1 MESNAKQ
8 IRDRYKELLDD
19 GVPHSRKELFAY
31 AKEDVEENA
40 YTIGMLTGAL
50 KSLVDSSDIYQS
62 MGRGIYQKVELSE
75 KSSNKISARYLNIF
89 KRTLEETSK
98 ESVNPMVL
106 LEIDEDEKKKM
117 KEIQECIRKIKRTVE
132 HLRNK
137 ERTKV
142 EKCFVIMPFEKNLD
156 EVYHRLIKPTVEKK
170 GYEVKRSDEIYGNQP
185 IIEDITTEIRT
196 ANVLI
201 ADVTGK
207 NPKH

>member
-50 KSLVDSSDIYQS
+50 KSLVDSSNIYQS

-132 HLRNK
+132 HL
-137 ERTKV
+137 E
-142 EKCFVIMPFEKNLD
+142 E
-156 EVYHRLIKPTVEKK
+156 
-170 GYEVKRSDEIYGNQP
+170 
-185 IIEDITTEIRT
+185 
-196 ANVLI
+196 
-201 ADVTGK
+201 
-207 NPKH
+207 

>member
-1 MESNAKQ
+1 MIKRKLLDGLNELNELKKIGRDNMESNAKQ

-132 HLRNK
+132 HL
-137 ERTKV
+137 E
-142 EKCFVIMPFEKNLD
+142 E
-156 EVYHRLIKPTVEKK
+156 
-170 GYEVKRSDEIYGNQP
+170 
-185 IIEDITTEIRT
+185 
-196 ANVLI
+196 
-201 ADVTGK
+201 
-207 NPKH
+207 

>member
-62 MGRGIYQKVELSE
+62 MGRGIYQKGELSE

-89 KRTLEETSK
+89 KRTLEEPSK

-132 HLRNK
+132 HL
-137 ERTKV
+137 E
-142 EKCFVIMPFEKNLD
+142 E
-156 EVYHRLIKPTVEKK
+156 
-170 GYEVKRSDEIYGNQP
+170 
-185 IIEDITTEIRT
+185 
-196 ANVLI
+196 
-201 ADVTGK
+201 
-207 NPKH
+207 

>member
-117 KEIQECIRKIKRTVE
+117 KEIQECILKIRRTVG
-132 HLRNK
+132 HL
-137 ERTKV
+137 
-142 EKCFVIMPFEKNLD
+142 
-156 EVYHRLIKPTVEKK
+156 
-170 GYEVKRSDEIYGNQP
+170 
-185 IIEDITTEIRT
+185 
-196 ANVLI
+196 
-201 ADVTGK
+201 
-207 NPKH
+207 

>member
-132 HLRNK
+132 HL
-137 ERTKV
+137 
-142 EKCFVIMPFEKNLD
+142 
-156 EVYHRLIKPTVEKK
+156 
-170 GYEVKRSDEIYGNQP
+170 
-185 IIEDITTEIRT
+185 ED
-196 ANVLI
+196 
-201 ADVTGK
+201 
-207 NPKH
+207 

>member
-117 KEIQECIRKIKRTVE
+117 AYSAAKMKEVVDGI
-132 HLRNK
+132 
-137 ERTKV
+137 
-142 EKCFVIMPFEKNLD
+142 NL
-156 EVYHRLIKPTVEKK
+156 
-170 GYEVKRSDEIYGNQP
+170 
-185 IIEDITTEIRT
+185 
-196 ANVLI
+196 
-201 ADVTGK
+201 
-207 NPKH
+207 

>member
-31 AKEDVEENA
+31 AKEDV

-132 HLRNK
+132 HL
-137 ERTKV
+137 E
-142 EKCFVIMPFEKNLD
+142 E
-156 EVYHRLIKPTVEKK
+156 
-170 GYEVKRSDEIYGNQP
+170 
-185 IIEDITTEIRT
+185 
-196 ANVLI
+196 
-201 ADVTGK
+201 
-207 NPKH
+207 

>member
-1 MESNAKQ
+1 MQSNAKQ
-8 IRDRYKELLDD
+8 IKDRFVKLLDD
-19 GVPHSRKELFAY
+19 GLPHSRKELFAY

-132 HLRNK
+132 HL
-137 ERTKV
+137 E
-142 EKCFVIMPFEKNLD
+142 E
-156 EVYHRLIKPTVEKK
+156 
-170 GYEVKRSDEIYGNQP
+170 
-185 IIEDITTEIRT
+185 
-196 ANVLI
+196 
-201 ADVTGK
+201 
-207 NPKH
+207 

>member
-40 YTIGMLTGAL
+40 YTIGMLGGAL

-132 HLRNK
+132 HL
-137 ERTKV
+137 E
-142 EKCFVIMPFEKNLD
+142 E
-156 EVYHRLIKPTVEKK
+156 
-170 GYEVKRSDEIYGNQP
+170 
-185 IIEDITTEIRT
+185 
-196 ANVLI
+196 
-201 ADVTGK
+201 
-207 NPKH
+207 

>member
-50 KSLVDSSDIYQS
+50 KSLVDSSDIYRS

-132 HLRNK
+132 HL
-137 ERTKV
+137 E
-142 EKCFVIMPFEKNLD
+142 E
-156 EVYHRLIKPTVEKK
+156 
-170 GYEVKRSDEIYGNQP
+170 
-185 IIEDITTEIRT
+185 
-196 ANVLI
+196 
-201 ADVTGK
+201 
-207 NPKH
+207 

>member
-89 KRTLEETSK
+89 KRTLEE
-98 ESVNPMVL
+98 
-106 LEIDEDEKKKM
+106 
-117 KEIQECIRKIKRTVE
+117 
-132 HLRNK
+132 
-137 ERTKV
+137 
-142 EKCFVIMPFEKNLD
+142 
-156 EVYHRLIKPTVEKK
+156 
-170 GYEVKRSDEIYGNQP
+170 
-185 IIEDITTEIRT
+185 
-196 ANVLI
+196 
-201 ADVTGK
+201 
-207 NPKH
+207 

>member
-8 IRDRYKELLDD
+8 IRDRYNELLDD

-132 HLRNK
+132 HL
-137 ERTKV
+137 E
-142 EKCFVIMPFEKNLD
+142 E
-156 EVYHRLIKPTVEKK
+156 
-170 GYEVKRSDEIYGNQP
+170 
-185 IIEDITTEIRT
+185 
-196 ANVLI
+196 
-201 ADVTGK
+201 
-207 NPKH
+207 

>member
-132 HLRNK
+132 HL
-137 ERTKV
+137 E
-142 EKCFVIMPFEKNLD
+142 E
-156 EVYHRLIKPTVEKK
+156 
-170 GYEVKRSDEIYGNQP
+170 
-185 IIEDITTEIRT
+185 
-196 ANVLI
+196 
-201 ADVTGK
+201 
-207 NPKH
+207 

>member
-106 LEIDEDEKKKM
+106 LEISEEEKRKM
-117 KEIQECIRKIKRTVE
+117 EKIQDFILEIKRIVE
-132 HLRNK
+132 YL
-137 ERTKV
+137 E
-142 EKCFVIMPFEKNLD
+142 E
-156 EVYHRLIKPTVEKK
+156 
-170 GYEVKRSDEIYGNQP
+170 
-185 IIEDITTEIRT
+185 
-196 ANVLI
+196 
-201 ADVTGK
+201 
-207 NPKH
+207 

>member
-106 LEIDEDEKKKM
+106 LEISEEEKRKM
-117 KEIQECIRKIKRTVE
+117 EKIQDFIREIKRIVE
-132 HLRNK
+132 YL
-137 ERTKV
+137 E
-142 EKCFVIMPFEKNLD
+142 E
-156 EVYHRLIKPTVEKK
+156 
-170 GYEVKRSDEIYGNQP
+170 
-185 IIEDITTEIRT
+185 
-196 ANVLI
+196 
-201 ADVTGK
+201 
-207 NPKH
+207 

>member
-62 MGRGIYQKVELSE
+62 MGRGIYQQGELSE
-75 KSSNKISARYLNIF
+75 KSSIKISARYLNIF

-132 HLRNK
+132 HL
-137 ERTKV
+137 E
-142 EKCFVIMPFEKNLD
+142 E
-156 EVYHRLIKPTVEKK
+156 
-170 GYEVKRSDEIYGNQP
+170 
-185 IIEDITTEIRT
+185 
-196 ANVLI
+196 
-201 ADVTGK
+201 
-207 NPKH
+207 

>member
-75 KSSNKISARYLNIF
+75 KSSNKIIARYLNIF

-132 HLRNK
+132 HL
-137 ERTKV
+137 E
-142 EKCFVIMPFEKNLD
+142 E
-156 EVYHRLIKPTVEKK
+156 
-170 GYEVKRSDEIYGNQP
+170 
-185 IIEDITTEIRT
+185 
-196 ANVLI
+196 
-201 ADVTGK
+201 
-207 NPKH
+207 

>member
-19 GVPHSRKELFAY
+19 GVPHSRKELFTY

-132 HLRNK
+132 HL
-137 ERTKV
+137 E
-142 EKCFVIMPFEKNLD
+142 E
-156 EVYHRLIKPTVEKK
+156 
-170 GYEVKRSDEIYGNQP
+170 
-185 IIEDITTEIRT
+185 
-196 ANVLI
+196 
-201 ADVTGK
+201 
-207 NPKH
+207 

>member
-106 LEIDEDEKKKM
+106 LEIDGDEKKKM

-132 HLRNK
+132 HL
-137 ERTKV
+137 E
-142 EKCFVIMPFEKNLD
+142 E
-156 EVYHRLIKPTVEKK
+156 
-170 GYEVKRSDEIYGNQP
+170 
-185 IIEDITTEIRT
+185 
-196 ANVLI
+196 
-201 ADVTGK
+201 
-207 NPKH
+207 

>member
-1 MESNAKQ
+1 M
-8 IRDRYKELLDD
+8 
-19 GVPHSRKELFAY
+19 
-31 AKEDVEENA
+31 
-40 YTIGMLTGAL
+40 TGAL

-132 HLRNK
+132 HL
-137 ERTKV
+137 E
-142 EKCFVIMPFEKNLD
+142 E
-156 EVYHRLIKPTVEKK
+156 
-170 GYEVKRSDEIYGNQP
+170 
-185 IIEDITTEIRT
+185 
-196 ANVLI
+196 
-201 ADVTGK
+201 
-207 NPKH
+207 

>member
-1 MESNAKQ
+1 MRGNESNAKQ

-132 HLRNK
+132 HL
-137 ERTKV
+137 E
-142 EKCFVIMPFEKNLD
+142 E
-156 EVYHRLIKPTVEKK
+156 
-170 GYEVKRSDEIYGNQP
+170 
-185 IIEDITTEIRT
+185 
-196 ANVLI
+196 
-201 ADVTGK
+201 
-207 NPKH
+207 

>member
-40 YTIGMLTGAL
+40 YTIGMLKGAL

-132 HLRNK
+132 HL
-137 ERTKV
+137 E
-142 EKCFVIMPFEKNLD
+142 E
-156 EVYHRLIKPTVEKK
+156 
-170 GYEVKRSDEIYGNQP
+170 
-185 IIEDITTEIRT
+185 
-196 ANVLI
+196 
-201 ADVTGK
+201 
-207 NPKH
+207 

>member
-98 ESVNPMVL
+98 ESVNTMVL

-132 HLRNK
+132 HL
-137 ERTKV
+137 E
-142 EKCFVIMPFEKNLD
+142 E
-156 EVYHRLIKPTVEKK
+156 
-170 GYEVKRSDEIYGNQP
+170 
-185 IIEDITTEIRT
+185 
-196 ANVLI
+196 
-201 ADVTGK
+201 
-207 NPKH
+207 

>member
-132 HLRNK
+132 
-137 ERTKV
+137 
-142 EKCFVIMPFEKNLD
+142 NL
-156 EVYHRLIKPTVEKK
+156 EE
-170 GYEVKRSDEIYGNQP
+170 
-185 IIEDITTEIRT
+185 
-196 ANVLI
+196 
-201 ADVTGK
+201 
-207 NPKH
+207 

>member
-8 IRDRYKELLDD
+8 IRDRCKELLDD

-132 HLRNK
+132 HL
-137 ERTKV
+137 E
-142 EKCFVIMPFEKNLD
+142 E
-156 EVYHRLIKPTVEKK
+156 
-170 GYEVKRSDEIYGNQP
+170 
-185 IIEDITTEIRT
+185 
-196 ANVLI
+196 
-201 ADVTGK
+201 
-207 NPKH
+207 

>member
-75 KSSNKISARYLNIF
+75 KSSNKISARYLIIF

-132 HLRNK
+132 HL
-137 ERTKV
+137 E
-142 EKCFVIMPFEKNLD
+142 E
-156 EVYHRLIKPTVEKK
+156 
-170 GYEVKRSDEIYGNQP
+170 
-185 IIEDITTEIRT
+185 
-196 ANVLI
+196 
-201 ADVTGK
+201 
-207 NPKH
+207 

>member
-75 KSSNKISARYLNIF
+75 KSLNKISARYLNIF

-132 HLRNK
+132 HL
-137 ERTKV
+137 E
-142 EKCFVIMPFEKNLD
+142 E
-156 EVYHRLIKPTVEKK
+156 
-170 GYEVKRSDEIYGNQP
+170 
-185 IIEDITTEIRT
+185 
-196 ANVLI
+196 
-201 ADVTGK
+201 
-207 NPKH
+207 